1 VNTSQNGVFCDTSF
15 FFASLYP
22 DDTNFEKAGELLASC
37 RDKEVALHTTWD
49 VISETI
55 TLLRYRA
62 SYRTAVE
69 FLTTVKPTLAILT
82 YDDSVRLAAEDV
94 FVRLSRDK
102 RLSFCDAITF
112 VVITQI
118 LGNMPCLTFDR
129 DFRALGLNVYP
140 Q

>member
-1 VNTSQNGVFCDTSF
+1 
-15 FFASLYP
+15 
-22 DDTNFEKAGELLASC
+22 
-37 RDKEVALHTTWD
+37 
-49 VISETI
+49 
-55 TLLRYRA
+55 
-62 SYRTAVE
+62 
-69 FLTTVKPTLAILT
+69 
-82 YDDSVRLAAEDV
+82 VR
-94 FVRLSRDK
+94 FSRDK